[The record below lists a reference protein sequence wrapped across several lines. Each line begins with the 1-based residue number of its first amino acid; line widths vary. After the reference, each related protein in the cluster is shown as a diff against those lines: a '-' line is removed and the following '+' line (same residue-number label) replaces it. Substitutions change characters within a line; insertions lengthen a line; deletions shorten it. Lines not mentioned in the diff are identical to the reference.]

1 MTKIFVFDTETTW
14 FIDKKNPDLNAQ
26 PKIVQFSGIMW
37 EIKDWKW
44 TELERIDQYINPG
57 IRIPFETSKIH
68 HIYDIDVKDAPK
80 MEEVIDRILYFLNTP
95 DLIVW
100 HNIEFDESMIKV
112 ELKRLEREHDYKP
125 KDTYCSMKNTVEFCA
140 IMWDRDRYKYP
151 KLGELHKKLF
161 WEYFTWAHNAI
172 IDVENTLKCFLSLY
186 EKWVV
191 KIEEKK
197 ETVMS
202 LF

>member
-1 MTKIFVFDTETTW
+1 MKIFVFDTETTG

-26 PKIVQFSGIMW
+26 PKIVQFSGIMG
-37 EIKDWKW
+37 EIKDGKW

-57 IRIPFETSKIH
+57 IKIPFETSKIH

-80 MEEVIDRILYFLNTP
+80 MDEVIDRILYFLNTP
-95 DLIVW
+95 DLLVG
-100 HNIEFDESMIKV
+100 HNIEFDEAMIKV

-140 IMWDRDRYKYP
+140 IMGDRDRYKYP

-161 WEYFTWAHNAI
+161 GEYFTGAHNAI

-186 EKWVV
+186 EKGVV
-191 KIEEKK
+191 KIAEKK